1 MKIKDLDLTKY
12 NYKRICVITDHG
24 TVFMP
29 DNTEEKF
36 FEFFGEEEID
46 ESGIVA
52 AESGW
57 LKVCPARF
65 AK

>member
-1 MKIKDLDLTKY
+1 MKIKDIDLSKY
-12 NYKRICVITDHG
+12 NYKRICVASEHG

-29 DNTEEKF
+29 DGMEEKL
-36 FEFFGEEEID
+36 FELFGEEDIE
-46 ESGIVA
+46 ESGIEA

-57 LKVCPARF
+57 LKLCPVRF